1 MTSVAPKAIFGGGN
15 AADAYRT
22 AEGLPDFYRQVQTTV
37 AWAEN
42 TRNNEWNTDARLGE
56 LGAYKQV
63 RMECLDSTPV
73 LIRDVTQWNVGAQP
87 GRPYPT
93 RFYIDVP
100 LESDNPHRMTRVTLH
115 GPHDDTPNVFT
126 AERFIQREDGTAL
139 PQRGQLTSKE
149 QDDAFESVR
158 TYFEV
163 CTELGGIAFV
173 DSDLHNLRQSPDA
186 TEMLGD
192 AYEAQEAQNIVDSLL
207 AAEGVTAESLTLEK
221 PAHFAVWDN
230 NDFDNVEP
238 LVIHSVTVRKLD
250 DESHDTAAEIYF
262 NRLEGVSFDRS
273 DEPIGMGFCVLV
285 TNLPEIF
292 TTETRFFKLDP
303 NPDLP
308 DAQEPQLI
316 ALTPEQRRRV
326 YAAMQQQLVL
336 SGNVFPYPTDTAAE
350 A

>member
-1 MTSVAPKAIFGGGN
+1 MTSVAQGELFGGGN

-56 LGAYKQV
+56 LGAYKQL

-73 LIRDVTQWNVGAQP
+73 LIRDVTQWDVGAQP

-126 AERFIQREDGTAL
+126 AERFIQGEDGTAL
-139 PQRGQLTSKE
+139 PQRGQLTGEE
-149 QDDAFESVR
+149 QDSAFESVR

-163 CTELGGIAFV
+163 CTELGGVAFV
-173 DSDLHNLRQSPDA
+173 GSDLHNLRQSPD
-186 TEMLGD
+186 TTKMLGD
-192 AYEAQEAQNIVDSLL
+192 AYEAQEAQNIVDSML
-207 AAEGVTAESLTLEK
+207 AAEEIASDDITFQEPV
-221 PAHFAVWDN
+221 HFVVWDN
-230 NDFDNVEP
+230 DNFSDEEP
-238 LVIHSVTVRKLD
+238 LMVRNAVIRKLD
-250 DESHDTAAEIYF
+250 DVSRDTAAEIFF
-262 NRLEGVSFDRS
+262 NRLDDSS
-273 DEPIGMGFCVLV
+273 DQPLGVLV
-285 TNLPEIF
+285 TNLAEIF
-292 TTETRFFKLDP
+292 TTEIRFFSFAP
-303 NPDLP
+303 NPETP
-308 DAQEPQLI
+308 DTLNPQPI
-316 ALTPEQRRRV
+316 TLTPAQRRRV

-336 SGNVFPYPTDTAAE
+336 SGNVIRYSLDLTAE